1 MARRSIKAVGSI
13 QTASSSSRRFSSLSD
28 DLERA
33 KERLNIL
40 TKDPGNDAKLK
51 LYGLYKQVG
60 ADVLRMATAS
70 IGNNPALLT
79 PTRELQLTILPGPPN
94 ILSVQTLCIWVG
106 FLPPFFAHP
115 NADLI
120 IPGGTS

>member
-1 MARRSIKAVGSI
+1 MARRSIKAVGSM
-13 QTASSSSRRFSSLSD
+13 QTASSSLRRFSSLSD

-40 TKDPGNDAKLK
+40 TEDPGNDAKLK

-60 ADVLRMATAS
+60 ADVLRVATAS

-79 PTRELQLTILPGPPN
+79 PPESCN
-94 ILSVQTLCIWVG
+94 
-106 FLPPFFAHP
+106 
-115 NADLI
+115 
-120 IPGGTS
+120 